1 MKNIEDVE
9 KEVQEKLRKKLMNAV
24 REKNPKFSNEYINTI
39 FETTSYQDIIDE
51 YEIDT
56 MRVCSHCG
64 KLMDEGYC
72 IESGIDYYCSDECL
86 HANMTEEEYLD
97 LYNDGKGDSYY
108 TEWY

>member
-1 MKNIEDVE
+1 MENTV
-9 KEVQEKLRKKLMNAV
+9 KETQEMLKRKLMDAV
-24 REKNPKFSNEYINTI
+24 REKNPKFSDEYINTI

-64 KLMDEGYC
+64 KLMNEGYC
-72 IESGIDYYCSDECL
+72 IENGAYYYCSDDCL

-97 LYNDGKGDSYY
+97 LYEEGDTYY